1 MHEIFID
8 SLAYLNTASATAF
21 GKYYQKSQCLDRKN
35 EKRKIVNQTKKK
47 RYSFFSQEKN
57 IKSKYQNAKHIV
69 YLFFQ
74 FLHTLNISF
83 ILQKVIHSR
92 SCVLFSL
99 SHFNLFSDKLI

>member
-35 EKRKIVNQTKKK
+35 EKKKNRKSNKEEKIFLFSPEKKHK
-47 RYSFFSQEKN
+47 V
-57 IKSKYQNAKHIV
+57 YQNAKHIV